1 VALEDQLRVIVARN
15 QQARDAESGR
25 VAGLLSA
32 IEKGVPYDI
41 IGSRDGDEKPNTEVL
56 GQTRSLESVGGSN
69 SQQRTTA
76 TPATTG
82 EESGI

>member
-1 VALEDQLRVIVARN
+1 MALEDQLRVIVARN

-41 IGSRDGDEKPNTEVL
+41 LGDGNEKPDTEVL
-56 GQTRSLESVGGSN
+56 GQTRSPESVGGGD
-69 SQQRTTA
+69 SQQRATA
-76 TPATTG
+76 TPTTTS
-82 EESGI
+82 EESGS